1 MTMSDAL
8 VTVATFQEPMEAN
21 MARSAL
27 ESAGIE
33 VYVRGEVANSL
44 IPVAFE
50 SQLQVKPADQAAAVK
65 LLSAMD
71 DSPASLEDVTAA
83 EVADET
89 AEK

>member
-1 MTMSDAL
+1 
-8 VTVATFQEPMEAN
+8 

-33 VYVRGEVANSL
+33 VFVRGEVANSL

-50 SQLQVKPADQAAAVK
+50 SQLQVKPKDEADARK

-83 EVADET
+83 ELADET
-89 AEK
+89 AGK

>member
-1 MTMSDAL
+1 MSMSDGL
-8 VTVATFQEPMEAN
+8 VTVARFQEPMEAN

-50 SQLQVKPADQAAAVK
+50 SELQVKAADEADARK

>member
-1 MTMSDAL
+1 MSDEL
-8 VTVATFQEPMEAN
+8 VTVARFQEPMEAN

-33 VYVRGEVANSL
+33 VFVRGEVANSM

-50 SQLQVKPADQAAAVK
+50 SELQVKAADEADARK

>member
-1 MTMSDAL
+1 MTMSDEL

-33 VYVRGEVANSL
+33 VHVRGEVANSL

-50 SQLQVKPADQAAAVK
+50 SQLQVKAADQAEALK

-89 AEK
+89 SGK